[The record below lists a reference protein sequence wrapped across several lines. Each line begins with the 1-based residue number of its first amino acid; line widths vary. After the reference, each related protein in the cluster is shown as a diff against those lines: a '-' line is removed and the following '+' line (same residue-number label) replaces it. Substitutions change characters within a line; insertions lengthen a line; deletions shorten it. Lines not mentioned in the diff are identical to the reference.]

1 MHIWNLCWAWPTVIL
16 KIINWGKFYADF
28 YGFQLY
34 FRYTFRF
41 KWSDSL
47 VQDGPPSVI
56 QDAQF
61 EIASVLMETAI
72 WLIKY
77 GARIAGK
84 EDITEADA
92 KIVHKALSLILN
104 SLISLIWYGPYRTG
118 YSFLGSH
125 NLTHNLTHE
134 ITDKSHSNKR
144 VGFLNKFV
152 WNRKNCLILQNLP
165 VIWIIILLN
174 VTSFRIVFT
183 HNMYLG
189 LG

>member
-1 MHIWNLCWAWPTVIL
+1 MI
-16 KIINWGKFYADF
+16 K
-28 YGFQLY
+28 LY

-84 EDITEADA
+84 EDITETDA
-92 KIVHKALSLILN
+92 KIVHKAFSLIL
-104 SLISLIWYGPYRTG
+104 SRLASFYLYGSPIAETWIRENHG
-118 YSFLGSH
+118 
-125 NLTHNLTHE
+125 
-134 ITDKSHSNKR
+134 ITDESHSNKLEE
-144 VGFLNKFV
+144 FLNKFA
-152 WNRKNCLILQNLP
+152 WNRKSYLTHQNLP
-165 VIWIIILLN
+165 LIWIIILLN
-174 VTSFRIVFT
+174 VISFRIVFS
-183 HNMYLG
+183 
-189 LG
+189 

>member
-1 MHIWNLCWAWPTVIL
+1 MI
-16 KIINWGKFYADF
+16 K
-28 YGFQLY
+28 LY

-92 KIVHKALSLILN
+92 KMVHKAFSLIRLA
-104 SLISLIWYGPYRTG
+104 SFDLVLI
-118 YSFLGSH
+118 
-125 NLTHNLTHE
+125 TH
-134 ITDKSHSNKR
+134 R
-144 VGFLNKFV
+144 
-152 WNRKNCLILQNLP
+152 
-165 VIWIIILLN
+165 
-174 VTSFRIVFT
+174 
-183 HNMYLG
+183 
-189 LG
+189 

>member
-1 MHIWNLCWAWPTVIL
+1 MI
-16 KIINWGKFYADF
+16 K
-28 YGFQLY
+28 LY

-92 KIVHKALSLILN
+92 KIVHKEFSLIL
-104 SLISLIWYGPYRTG
+104 SRLA
-118 YSFLGSH
+118 SFL
-125 NLTHNLTHE
+125 LVWITHLG
-134 ITDKSHSNKR
+134 DVDSSKS
-144 VGFLNKFV
+144 
-152 WNRKNCLILQNLP
+152 WNN
-165 VIWIIILLN
+165 
-174 VTSFRIVFT
+174 
-183 HNMYLG
+183 
-189 LG
+189 

>member
-1 MHIWNLCWAWPTVIL
+1 MI
-16 KIINWGKFYADF
+16 K
-28 YGFQLY
+28 LY

-92 KIVHKALSLILN
+92 KIVHKAFSLI
-104 SLISLIWYGPYRTG
+104 
-118 YSFLGSH
+118 
-125 NLTHNLTHE
+125 
-134 ITDKSHSNKR
+134 HSRLVN
-144 VGFLNKFV
+144 GGA
-152 WNRKNCLILQNLP
+152 
-165 VIWIIILLN
+165 
-174 VTSFRIVFT
+174 SFRWSFGP
-183 HNMYLG
+183 LSA
-189 LG
+189 

>member
-16 KIINWGKFYADF
+16 RITNSGYFSANF
-28 YGFQLY
+28 YGLKFN

-92 KIVHKALSLILN
+92 KIVHKAFSLLAV
-104 SLISLIWYGPYRTG
+104 SPM
-118 YSFLGSH
+118 
-125 NLTHNLTHE
+125 THT
-134 ITDKSHSNKR
+134 
-144 VGFLNKFV
+144 V
-152 WNRKNCLILQNLP
+152 
-165 VIWIIILLN
+165 
-174 VTSFRIVFT
+174 
-183 HNMYLG
+183 
-189 LG
+189 

>member
-16 KIINWGKFYADF
+16 RITNSGYFSANF
-28 YGFQLY
+28 YGLKFN

-92 KIVHKALSLILN
+92 KIVHKAFSL
-104 SLISLIWYGPYRTG
+104 PAMAR
-118 YSFLGSH
+118 H
-125 NLTHNLTHE
+125 
-134 ITDKSHSNKR
+134 
-144 VGFLNKFV
+144 
-152 WNRKNCLILQNLP
+152 
-165 VIWIIILLN
+165 
-174 VTSFRIVFT
+174 FT
-183 HNMYLG
+183 HSMTRLATRY
-189 LG
+189 

>member
-1 MHIWNLCWAWPTVIL
+1 MIFMVFMC
-16 KIINWGKFYADF
+16 F
-28 YGFQLY
+28 

-92 KIVHKALSLILN
+92 KIVHKAFSLIL
-104 SLISLIWYGPYRTG
+104 PYS
-118 YSFLGSH
+118 YSSVYIHAFYRSKH
-125 NLTHNLTHE
+125 
-134 ITDKSHSNKR
+134 I
-144 VGFLNKFV
+144 F
-152 WNRKNCLILQNLP
+152 NRK
-165 VIWIIILLN
+165 
-174 VTSFRIVFT
+174 SSD
-183 HNMYLG
+183 
-189 LG
+189 

>member
-1 MHIWNLCWAWPTVIL
+1 MI
-16 KIINWGKFYADF
+16 K
-28 YGFQLY
+28 LY

-92 KIVHKALSLILN
+92 KNVHKAFSSILSRLV
-104 SLISLIWYGPYRTG
+104 
-118 YSFLGSH
+118 SF
-125 NLTHNLTHE
+125 N
-134 ITDKSHSNKR
+134 
-144 VGFLNKFV
+144 FV
-152 WNRKNCLILQNLP
+152 W
-165 VIWIIILLN
+165 IIH
-174 VTSFRIVFT
+174 R
-183 HNMYLG
+183 
-189 LG
+189 

>member
-1 MHIWNLCWAWPTVIL
+1 MI
-16 KIINWGKFYADF
+16 K
-28 YGFQLY
+28 LY

-47 VQDGPPSVI
+47 LQDGPPSVI

-92 KIVHKALSLILN
+92 KIVHKEFSLIL
-104 SLISLIWYGPYRTG
+104 SRLE
-118 YSFLGSH
+118 SFYLVWIVSHLGDLDSP
-125 NLTHNLTHE
+125 
-134 ITDKSHSNKR
+134 KS
-144 VGFLNKFV
+144 
-152 WNRKNCLILQNLP
+152 WNN
-165 VIWIIILLN
+165 
-174 VTSFRIVFT
+174 
-183 HNMYLG
+183 
-189 LG
+189 